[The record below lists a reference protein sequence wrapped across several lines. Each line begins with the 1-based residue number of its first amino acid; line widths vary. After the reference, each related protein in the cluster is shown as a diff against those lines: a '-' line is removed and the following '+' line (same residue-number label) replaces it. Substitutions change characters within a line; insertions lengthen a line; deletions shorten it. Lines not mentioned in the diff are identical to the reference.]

1 MAKGDADILEILI
14 RQLRQYARR
23 NVMIPE
29 RLLVSLQPQFPQP
42 SRNVH
47 GRVPTFAPF

>member
-29 RLLVSLQPQFPQP
+29 RLLVSLQPQFPQVAMSTAAFLP
-42 SRNVH
+42 LLSN
-47 GRVPTFAPF
+47 